1 MKKRALML
9 LVVATLSVVLVGS
22 GVYAY
27 FNDTESNSGNQF
39 AAGTLDLVVNDDS
52 GWATAPFTISN
63 AIPGQSGGDW
73 IKLHN
78 AGTITGHS
86 LTMSIT
92 NVVDLPGITTEPEL
106 AVESP
111 DVGDLSG
118 VLNVNIWLDANH
130 NDVQDSGEVAIY
142 HGMLSGVSS
151 ANTVLGDLPVGADT
165 YVRINWAIDAGV
177 QNQIQGDICTFTI
190 MFVLNQ

>member
-1 MKKRALML
+1 
-9 LVVATLSVVLVGS
+9 
-22 GVYAY
+22 
-27 FNDTESNSGNQF
+27 
-39 AAGTLDLVVNDDS
+39 
-52 GWATAPFTISN
+52 
-63 AIPGQSGGDW
+63 
-73 IKLHN
+73 
-78 AGTITGHS
+78 
-86 LTMSIT
+86 
-92 NVVDLPGITTEPEL
+92 
-106 AVESP
+106 VESP

>member
-1 MKKRALML
+1 VKKKALML
-9 LVVATLSVVLVGS
+9 LVVAVATVALMGG

-52 GWATAPFTISN
+52 GWATAPFSISN
-63 AIPGQSGGDW
+63 AVPGQNGGNW

-78 AGTITGHS
+78 GGTLAGSS
-86 LTMSIT
+86 LTMAIT
-92 NVVDLPGITTEPEL
+92 NVVNAPGVSTEPEL
-106 AVESP
+106 AVENP
-111 DVGDLSG
+111 DIGDLSG

-130 NDVQDSGEVAIY
+130 DNVKDAGEVSIY
-142 HGMLSGVSS
+142 TGLLSGVSA
-151 ANTVLGDLPVGADT
+151 ANSNLGSLPAGADT
-165 YVRINWAIDAGV
+165 YVRINWSIDASVG
-177 QNQIQGDICTFTI
+177 NQIQGDLCTFTI